1 LRILLTGCRG
11 QLGSELARAL
21 PALGELI
28 ATDRSS
34 LDLFAA
40 ASIREVLQR
49 TRPQVIVNAAA
60 YTAVER
66 AESEEALAVQV
77 NAVAPG
83 VLAEEAKRLGSLLVH
98 YSTDYVF
105 DGTKSTPYTEDDTT
119 NPLNAYGRSKLEGE
133 NRIAGSGCRYLV
145 FRTSWVY
152 GPRGRN
158 FLRAILQASREKPQ
172 LTVVD
177 DQYGAPTSS
186 IAIAQATVRA
196 LQGRAAQ
203 GLFHMTAGGR
213 TTWFAFA
220 RTVLQR
226 AGIATPVVPIGS
238 DQYPAKARRPINS
251 LLDNSR
257 LKQVFDIELPPW
269 EEQLEPVM
277 RQVLQ

>member
-1 LRILLTGCRG
+1 M
-11 QLGSELARAL
+11 GSELARAL
-21 PALGELI
+21 PALGEVI

-34 LDLFAA
+34 LDLVVP
-40 ASIREVLQR
+40 ASIREVLTR

-60 YTAVER
+60 FTAVDR
-66 AESEEALAVQV
+66 AEGEEALAVQV

-105 DGTKSTPYTEDDTT
+105 DGNKPTPYAEDDRT

-133 NRIAGSGCRYLV
+133 NRIANSGCRYLV

-158 FLRAILQASREKPQ
+158 FLRAILQASREKPH

-177 DQYGAPTSS
+177 DQYGAPTSC

-196 LQGRAAQ
+196 LQSRSAQ
-203 GLFHMTAGGR
+203 GGVFHMTAGGR
-213 TTWFAFA
+213 TTWFEFA
-220 RTVLQR
+220 RAILER
-226 AGIATPVVPIGS
+226 AGIETPIVPIRS
-238 DQYPAKARRPINS
+238 DQYPAKARRPMNS

-257 LKQVFDIELPPW
+257 LKQVFGIELAPW
-269 EEQLEPVM
+269 EEQLEAVM
-277 RQVLQ
+277 RQILP

>member
-158 FLRAILQASREKPQ
+158 CLRAILQASREKPQ

-196 LQGRAAQ
+196 LQGCAAQ

>member
-1 LRILLTGCRG
+1 MKILLTGCRG

-203 GLFHMTAGGR
+203 GLFHMSAGGR

-257 LKQVFDIELPPW
+257 LKQVFGIELAPW
-269 EEQLEPVM
+269 EEQLEAVM
-277 RQVLQ
+277 RQTLP

>member
-11 QLGSELARAL
+11 QVGSELARVL
-21 PALGELI
+21 PALGECI
-28 ATDRSS
+28 ATDRAT
-34 LDLFAA
+34 LDLSD
-40 ASIREVLQR
+40 ASATRRAVREV
-49 TRPQVIVNAAA
+49 RPDIVLNAAA

-83 VLAEEAKRLGSLLVH
+83 VLAEEARRLGSLLVH

-105 DGTKSTPYTEDDTT
+105 DGTKSTPYTEYDTT

-152 GPRGRN
+152 GPLGRN

-226 AGIATPVVPIGS
+226 AGIATPVVPIRS
-238 DQYPAKARRPINS
+238 DQYPAKARRPTNS

-257 LKQVFDIELPPW
+257 LKEVFGFELPPW
-269 EEQLEPVM
+269 EEQLDRVM